1 MSRKGFTLIE
11 LLVTIFILSLIMLVA
26 VPNVMNIVDKNKKET
41 YVNDAKKMI
50 TLAEYKL
57 KSDSSIALPNEGSC
71 IIVLMK
77 ALDLSDFFIFL
88 EGGEY
93 DTNNSYVVIARD
105 NNKYIYMA
113 TIIEK
118 YGDRVRGINL
128 SSRDDLN
135 KEGAFNLV
143 KEDEEIE
150 TITPVLNSS
159 IKGYTVSNIIS

>member
-77 ALDLSDFFIFL
+77 ALDLSDFSKGV